1 MLSKWLA
8 IPLLL
13 VISLSA
19 QADPF
24 ANTSLT
30 SKTTSS
36 LSTGIS
42 ATDSFLP
49 VFEAYQLEVQVQQD
63 KLLLNWQIAD
73 GYYLY
78 GDQFRLTL
86 ARNGSTLPVEI
97 TKEQGEIAYDD
108 YFEKEVEQF
117 RFFTTQILSLPAE
130 ATSGELIL
138 SAGFQGC
145 ADAGLCYPP
154 EILRYQIHLATG
166 IATPLTANTEEAFPV
181 ETPVAPSGASTSF
194 VLMFVFALLGGLI
207 LNLMPCVF
215 PVLTIKLMSF
225 VRSNQSSS
233 HLREHSWF
241 YTLGVLTTFLLTAL
255 LLMVLRSSGA
265 AIGWGYQLQSPV
277 FIALLA
283 VLFLVLG
290 LSMSG
295 FINIGT
301 RWMGVGEQ
309 LTAGNH
315 YRHSF
320 FTGVLA
326 VIVASP
332 CSVPFMGVALGYA
345 LTQPTYAAL
354 VIFAGLGLGLA
365 SPFLVFAYVPWL
377 IQHLPKPGPWMEK
390 LKHWLALPL
399 YLSALWLLWVLFH
412 QTIGLSSVAS
422 RDADQYW
429 ENYSAQTLE
438 GYLATDEAV
447 FVELTADWCITCL
460 VNEKV
465 ALTRPAVLNA
475 MKENNIRYLRGDWTN
490 RDPAISDLLNQ
501 HQRGGVP
508 LYLFYDKDKNLTIL
522 PQLLTENIVLRAIS
536 DAPTPNSPAR

>member
-13 VISLSA
+13 VVSLSI
-19 QADPF
+19 QADAF
-24 ANTSLT
+24 ANTSSLT
-30 SKTTSS
+30 NNNTSS

-42 ATDSFLP
+42 ATDNFLP
-49 VFEAYQLEVQVQQD
+49 VFEAYQLEVQVQPG
-63 KLLLNWQIAD
+63 KLQLNWQIAD

-86 ARNGSTLPVEI
+86 SRDGTMLATEI
-97 TKEQGEIAYDD
+97 TQEPGDMAYDD
-108 YFEKEVEQF
+108 YFEKEVEQY
-117 RFFTTQILSLPAE
+117 RFLATQTLSLPAE
-130 ATSGELIL
+130 ATPGNLIL
-138 SAGFQGC
+138 SASFQGC

-154 EILRYQIHLATG
+154 ETLRYEINPVAGTATLLAPDAEEV
-166 IATPLTANTEEAFPV
+166 ATPTT
-181 ETPVAPSGASTSF
+181 F
-194 VLMFVFALLGGLI
+194 VMMFLFALLGGLI

-215 PVLTIKLMSF
+215 PVLSIKLLSF
-225 VRSNQSSS
+225 ARSNQSDS

-265 AIGWGYQLQSPV
+265 AIGWGYQLQSPI
-277 FIALLA
+277 FIALLS

-295 FINIGT
+295 FINLGT

-309 LTAGNH
+309 LTAGGH
-315 YRHSF
+315 YRNSF

-345 LTQPTYAAL
+345 LTQPVYASL
-354 VIFAGLGLGLA
+354 VIFVGLGLGLA

-399 YLSALWLLWVLFH
+399 YLSAIWLLWVLFH
-412 QTIGLSSVAS
+412 QTLGLESASSRA
-422 RDADQYW
+422 ANHYW
-429 ENYSAQTLE
+429 ENYSAQLLE
-438 GYLATDEAV
+438 NYLAADEPV

-475 MKENNIRYLRGDWTN
+475 MKENNIHYLRGDWTN
-490 RDPAISDLLNQ
+490 RDPAITELLRQ

-508 LYLFYDKDKNLTIL
+508 LYLFYDKNENLTVL
-522 PQLLTENIVLRAIS
+522 PQLLTEQTVLDAIQ
-536 DAPTPNSPAR
+536 P

>member
-8 IPLLL
+8 IPLL
-13 VISLSA
+13 VVCLSI

-30 SKTTSS
+30 HKTTSS
-36 LSTGIS
+36 LNAGIS
-42 ATDSFLP
+42 TTDNFLP
-49 VFEAYQLEVQVQQD
+49 VFEAYQLAVQVEQD

-78 GDQFRLTL
+78 GDQFQLSL
-86 ARNGSTLPVEI
+86 AHDGKPLAVEI
-97 TKEQGEIAYDD
+97 TKLPGEIAYDD
-108 YFEKEVEQF
+108 YFEKELEKF
-117 RFFTTQILSLPAE
+117 RFFTTQSLSLPANKPP
-130 ATSGELIL
+130 GKLIL

-154 EILRYQIHLATG
+154 ETLRYEINLTTAT
-166 IATPLTANTEEAFPV
+166 ATPLADDPAEIVKNI
-181 ETPVAPSGASTSF
+181 ETPIPPAEVSSSF

-215 PVLTIKLMSF
+215 PVLSIKLLS
-225 VRSNQSSS
+225 VARSNQSKS

-255 LLMVLRSSGA
+255 LLIVLRNSGA
-265 AIGWGYQLQSPV
+265 AIGWGYQLQSPI
-277 FIALLA
+277 FIGLLA

-295 FINIGT
+295 FINLGT
-301 RWMGVGEQ
+301 RWMGVGEE

-345 LTQPTYAAL
+345 LTQPVYASL

-377 IQHLPKPGPWMEK
+377 IQHLPKPGLWMEK

-399 YLSALWLLWVLFH
+399 YLSAVWLVWVLFH
-412 QTIGLSSVAS
+412 QTIGLESASS
-422 RDADQYW
+422 RHADQYW

-438 GYLATDEAV
+438 NYLAADEPV

-475 MKENNIRYLRGDWTN
+475 MKENNIHYLRGDWTN
-490 RDPAISDLLNQ
+490 RDPAITELLRQ

-508 LYLFYDKDKNLTIL
+508 LYLFYDKNQTLTVL
-522 PQLLTENIVLRAIS
+522 PQLLTEQTVLDIIQ
-536 DAPTPNSPAR
+536 P

>member
-1 MLSKWLA
+1 MLSKWLV
-8 IPLLL
+8 ILLL
-13 VISLSA
+13 PVASLSA
-19 QADPF
+19 WADPF
-24 ANTSLT
+24 TNSPLT
-30 SKTTSS
+30 NKTSS
-36 LSTGIS
+36 SLGTGIS
-42 ATDSFLP
+42 GADDFLP
-49 VFEAYQLEVQVQQD
+49 VFEAYQLDVQVQPG
-63 KLLLNWQIAD
+63 KLLLTWQIAD

-78 GDQFRLTL
+78 GDQFHLNLLRDGKAL
-86 ARNGSTLPVEI
+86 AVDI
-97 TKEQGEIAYDD
+97 TQEPGEVAYDD
-108 YFEKEVEQF
+108 YFEKEVETF
-117 RFFTTQILSLPAE
+117 RHLASQVISLPAE
-130 ATSGELIL
+130 ASSGELIL
-138 SAGFQGC
+138 NAGFQGC

-154 EILRYQIHLATG
+154 ETLGYTIDLSAGSATALAQTEVG
-166 IATPLTANTEEAFPV
+166 EFRSVEITTPPTTTSATFAM
-181 ETPVAPSGASTSF
+181 
-194 VLMFVFALLGGLI
+194 MFLFALLGGLI

-215 PVLTIKLMSF
+215 PVLSIKLLSF
-225 VRSNQSSS
+225 ARSNQSDS

-255 LLMVLRSSGA
+255 LLMVLRQGGD

-283 VLFLVLG
+283 LLFFVLG

-295 FINIGT
+295 FINLGT

-309 LTAGNH
+309 LAAGTH

-332 CSVPFMGVALGYA
+332 CSVPFMGIALGYA
-345 LTQPTYAAL
+345 LTQPIYASL

-399 YLSALWLLWVLFH
+399 YLSAVWLLWVLFH
-412 QTIGLSSVAS
+412 QTIGITSASS
-422 RDADQYW
+422 RDADHYW
-429 ENYSAQTLE
+429 ETYSAQSLE
-438 GYLATDEAV
+438 NYLAADEAV

-465 ALTRPAVLNA
+465 ALTRPAVRKA
-475 MKENNIRYLRGDWTN
+475 MKENHIRYLRGDWTN
-490 RDPAISDLLNQ
+490 RDPAITELLRQ

-508 LYLFYDKDKNLTIL
+508 LYLFYDKEENLTLL
-522 PQLLTENIVLRAIS
+522 PQLLTEQTVLDIIS
-536 DAPTPNSPAR
+536 PQE

>member
-1 MLSKWLA
+1 MLSKWLT
-8 IPLLL
+8 ILLL
-13 VISLSA
+13 IVSLSA
-19 QADPF
+19 GADP
-24 ANTSLT
+24 LT
-30 SKTTSS
+30 SASLVNKTSS
-36 LSTGIS
+36 SFSAGIS
-42 ATDSFLP
+42 ATDDFLP
-49 VFEAYQLEVQVQQD
+49 VFEAYPLKVQVQPNHI
-63 KLLLNWQIAD
+63 LLNWHIAD

-78 GDQFRLTL
+78 GDQFRFSLLRDGKPL
-86 ARNGSTLPVEI
+86 AMEI
-97 TKEQGEIAYDD
+97 TREQGEIAYDD

-117 RFFTTQILSLPAE
+117 RFFTTQSLSLPAD
-130 ATSGELIL
+130 TSGELTL

-154 EILRYQIHLATG
+154 ETLHYRIDLAAGT
-166 IATPLTANTEEAFPV
+166 ATPVDT
-181 ETPVAPSGASTSF
+181 ASTSLPVHTEKPASF
-194 VLMFVFALLGGLI
+194 IVMFVFALLGGLI

-215 PVLTIKLMSF
+215 PVLSIKLLS
-225 VRSNQSSS
+225 VARSNQSNS

-241 YTLGVLTTFLLTAL
+241 YTLGVLTTFLLTAIL
-255 LLMVLRSSGA
+255 LILLRNSGA
-265 AIGWGYQLQSPV
+265 AIGWGYQLQSPL
-277 FIALLA
+277 FIGLLA
-283 VLFLVLG
+283 ILFLVLG

-295 FINIGT
+295 FITIGT

-309 LTAGNH
+309 LTAGNSYH
-315 YRHSF
+315 NSF

-345 LTQPTYAAL
+345 LTQPTVASL

-377 IQHLPKPGPWMEK
+377 IKHLPKPGPWMEK

-399 YLSALWLLWVLFH
+399 YLSAIWLLWVLFH
-412 QTIGLSSVAS
+412 QTIGLESASSRHAN
-422 RDADQYW
+422 QYW
-429 ENYSAQTLE
+429 ENYSAQKLE
-438 GYLATDEAV
+438 NYLAADEAV

-465 ALTRPAVLNA
+465 ALTRPAVLNS

-490 RDPAISDLLNQ
+490 RDPVITALLTQ

-508 LYLFYDKDKNLTIL
+508 LYLFYDKEKNLTIL
-522 PQLLTENIVLRAIS
+522 PQLLTEQTVLNVIR
-536 DAPTPNSPAR
+536 